1 MRPWRERSMGRWRS
15 HSRLVALAAVIF
27 SVCAR
32 AWAGSP
38 PAQKLPSALLVF
50 PLIEVSGDQD
60 TRVELLN
67 LSGSPQ
73 SIQCFYVS
81 SGFCGETG
89 FTVFLTSYQPMA
101 WLVSVGRNDP
111 LTGTSVPPFFGTGEL
126 KCGVV
131 PARPEVAFHNAIQG
145 RATIFSSSTGATAS
159 YGAVGFQRFSDGD
172 FTGVFSLDG
181 STYAQCPNKLHFD
194 VLTDQPTSTSQI
206 VVVPCSENLL
216 FQIPTAVTVQ
226 IFIYNEFEQGFS
238 TSYGFTCFDQRS
250 FAEISSALTRAV
262 AGTDTA
268 HLVVRGVGG
277 PVLGL
282 VIDQVPFQSATGTA
296 GNEPS
301 FDGGRT
307 ATVTFPSL

>member
-1 MRPWRERSMGRWRS
+1 MSRRRS
-15 HSRLVALAAVIF
+15 HWSLIALGAAVLLAC
-27 SVCAR
+27 SR
-32 AWAGSP
+32 AWAGGP

-50 PLIEVSGDQD
+50 PLIQGSGDQD

-73 SIQCFYVS
+73 SIQCFYVDG
-81 SGFCGETG
+81 GFCGEIG
-89 FTVFLTSYQPMA
+89 FTVFLTAYQPMA
-101 WLVSVGRNDP
+101 WLASAGRND
-111 LTGTSVPPFFGTGEL
+111 LLLGTSVPPFYGTGEL
-126 KCGVV
+126 KCGTV
-131 PARPEVAFHNAIQG
+131 PSRPEAAFHNTIQG
-145 RATIFSSSTGATAS
+145 RATIFSSSTGETIS
-159 YGAVGFQRFSDGD
+159 YGAVGFQRLSDGD

-194 VLTDQPTSTSQI
+194 VLTEQPTSASQI
-206 VVVPCSENLL
+206 VLVPCSEDLL
-216 FQIPTAVTVQ
+216 LQISTAITVQ

-238 TSYGFTCFDQRS
+238 TSYGFTCFDERS
-250 FAEISSALTRAV
+250 LSEISSALTRAV

-282 VIDQVPFQSATGTA
+282 VIDQVPFQTSTGTA

-301 FDGGRT
+301 FDGGRS
-307 ATVTFPSL
+307 ATVTFFFQ